1 MAPLHF
7 RLTTINQYGILYP
20 RSYWAASSMAE
31 QETLNFKVQ
40 GSTPWQ
46 PTSHTISPKR
56 YPILPQIFRA
66 GANVSRL
73 LSAIC
78 KITLNLEVRAFEKP
92 SSLAFLPPK
101 WYYINKDFI
110 NLCLYN

>member
-1 MAPLHF
+1 MSGWPK
-7 RLTTINQYGILYP
+7 TT
-20 RSYWAASSMAE
+20 SYKERRCVLDSNSFVCYSVPTFKGAASSMAE

-56 YPILPQIFRA
+56 YPILPQICRA

-73 LSAIC
+73 
-78 KITLNLEVRAFEKP
+78 P
-92 SSLAFLPPK
+92 
-101 WYYINKDFI
+101 
-110 NLCLYN
+110 